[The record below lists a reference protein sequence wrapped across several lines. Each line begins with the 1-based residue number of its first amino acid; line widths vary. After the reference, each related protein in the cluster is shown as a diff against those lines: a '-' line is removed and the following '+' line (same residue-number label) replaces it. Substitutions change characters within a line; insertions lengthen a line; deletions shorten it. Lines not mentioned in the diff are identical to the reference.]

1 MNFQCLLFDLDGTL
15 IDSRADLIKS
25 INLMLRELAC
35 EPLADSQVIGFVG
48 EGIRLLVE
56 RSLRAS
62 QSREPDEAQILAA
75 LQIFSHQYQEHLLD
89 QTHVYP
95 EVLTTLEALHHWP
108 KAIVTNK
115 PFHFTQTILA
125 GLGLTPYFKAV
136 IGGDSTPARKPSPL
150 PLLEAARRCE
160 IRPENCLMIG
170 DTRIDILAG
179 QAAGMKTCGY
189 VGGFRGKDELVQAGA
204 SFLIENFGELPELL
218 AGV

>member
-95 EVLTTLEALHHWP
+95 EVLTTLEALLHWP

-115 PFHFTQTILA
+115 PIHFTQTILT
-125 GLGLTPYFKAV
+125 GLGLASHFKAV
-136 IGGDSTPARKPSPL
+136 IGGDSAPARKPSPL

-204 SFLIENFGELPELL
+204 SFLIEKFGELPELL
-218 AGV
+218 EGV